1 MLACMRKRASVPSMP
16 PRKSCCAALERRLS
30 PAFFRALG
38 DPNRLAILVALS
50 DGGRE
55 RTVSTLAGCCPVDL
69 SVVSRH
75 LRTLREA
82 GVVEAR
88 KQGKEVFYRV
98 RFDTVVAMLRSLADA
113 LEACCPPARGAG
125 LAPARGP
132 SRAHEG
138 GEA

>member
-1 MLACMRKRASVPSMP
+1 MVTAMSSPKT
-16 PRKSCCAALERRLS
+16 CCAALKQWLS
-30 PAFFRALG
+30 PGLFKALG
-38 DPNRLAILVALS
+38 DPSRLAILVALS

-55 RTVSTLAGCCPVDL
+55 RTVSQLAACCPVDL

-98 RFDTVVAMLRSLADA
+98 RFDALVTILRNLADA
-113 LEACCPPARGAG
+113 LEACCPPARAAG
-125 LAPARGP
+125 VTTRRGP
-132 SRAHEG
+132 SRARYG